1 MRNMPRAE
9 INNYSYTWVK
19 MKIIDIRSP
28 VFHTYLFLS
37 FLVWVPI
44 FFFVDNSF
52 LLPLALALIVS
63 LLLVFALARIAPGA
77 VLRSLGSIPA
87 TEKQF
92 PRLHNALDGI
102 CVNHG
107 LDKPDVYV
115 IESPNGNAAAVAD
128 KRSQAVVLTTG
139 AIDSLDL
146 VEIEGL
152 LAQLIAK
159 CLDSRLSKKTVEAFF
174 LRFPL
179 VGIFTGSKKYQDD
192 VRLEDVRGAE
202 LTRYPPG
209 VQRSLLAL
217 KGLGTEIEDAPKS
230 TSHLWLMNPKG
241 LDTEETH
248 PSTEERVS
256 AMEEL

>member
-1 MRNMPRAE
+1 M
-9 INNYSYTWVK
+9 S
-19 MKIIDIRSP
+19 
-28 VFHTYLFLS
+28 
-37 FLVWVPI
+37 
-44 FFFVDNSF
+44 
-52 LLPLALALIVS
+52 LALALMIS
-63 LLLVFALARIAPGA
+63 LLLVFVMTRIAPGA

-128 KRSQAVVLTTG
+128 KRSQAVILTTG

-146 VEIEGL
+146 IEIEGL

-159 CLDSRLSKKTVEAFF
+159 CLDSRLSKKTEPAFII
-174 LRFPL
+174 RIPMD
-179 VGIFTGSKKYQDD
+179 VIFTFTNKYKNY
-192 VRLEDVRGAE
+192 VRLEDVKGAE

-217 KGLGTEIEDAPKS
+217 RGLGTEIEDAPRS

>member
-1 MRNMPRAE
+1 
-9 INNYSYTWVK
+9 

-37 FLVWVPI
+37 LIVWVPI
-44 FFFVDNSF
+44 FFILDSSVF
-52 LLPLALALIVS
+52 LSLVLALIGS
-63 LLLVFALARIAPGA
+63 LLLILIMIRIAPGA
-77 VLRSLGSIPA
+77 VLRSLSSIPA

-92 PRLHNALDGI
+92 PRLHNALDEI

-115 IESPNGNAAAVAD
+115 IENPKGNAAAVAD
-128 KRSQAVVLTTG
+128 RRSQAVVITTG
-139 AIDSLDL
+139 TIDSLDL
-146 VEIEGL
+146 IEIEGL

-159 CLDSRLSKKTVEAFF
+159 CVDRRLSNKTVEAFF

-179 VGIFTGSKKYQDD
+179 VGIFTAGKKYKND
-192 VRLEDVRGAE
+192 VRLEDAKGAE

-209 VQRSLLAL
+209 VQRSLIAL
-217 KGLGTEIEDAPKS
+217 KNLGTEMEDVPKS

-241 LDTEETH
+241 LDAEETH
-248 PSTEERVS
+248 PSTEERVA

>member
-1 MRNMPRAE
+1 
-9 INNYSYTWVK
+9 
-19 MKIIDIRSP
+19 MKIIDIHSP

-37 FLVWVPI
+37 LFIWVPI
-44 FFFVDNSF
+44 FLLLDSSFF
-52 LLPLALALIVS
+52 LPLVVALIGS
-63 LLLVFALARIAPGA
+63 LLLVFVMTRIAPGA
-77 VLRSLGSIPA
+77 VLKSLGSIPA

-128 KRSQAVVLTTG
+128 KRSQAVILTTG

-179 VGIFTGSKKYQDD
+179 VGIFTGGKKYKND
-192 VRLEDVRGAE
+192 VRLEDVKGAE

-209 VQRSLLAL
+209 VQRSLIAL
-217 KGLGTEIEDAPKS
+217 KNLGTEMEDVPKS

-241 LDTEETH
+241 LNAEETH
-248 PSTEERVS
+248 PSTEERVA

>member
-159 CLDSRLSKKTVEAFF
+159 CLDSRL
-174 LRFPL
+174 
-179 VGIFTGSKKYQDD
+179 
-192 VRLEDVRGAE
+192 
-202 LTRYPPG
+202 
-209 VQRSLLAL
+209 
-217 KGLGTEIEDAPKS
+217 
-230 TSHLWLMNPKG
+230 
-241 LDTEETH
+241 
-248 PSTEERVS
+248 
-256 AMEEL
+256 

>member
-1 MRNMPRAE
+1 
-9 INNYSYTWVK
+9 
-19 MKIIDIRSP
+19 MKIIDIHSP
-28 VFHTYLFLS
+28 VFHTYLLLS
-37 FLVWVPI
+37 LFIWVPI
-44 FFFVDNSF
+44 FLLLDSSFF
-52 LLPLALALIVS
+52 LPLVVALIGS
-63 LLLVFALARIAPGA
+63 LLLVFVMTRIAPGA
-77 VLRSLGSIPA
+77 VLKSLGSIPA

-128 KRSQAVVLTTG
+128 KRSQAVILTTG

-179 VGIFTGSKKYQDD
+179 VGIFTGGKKYKND
-192 VRLEDVRGAE
+192 VRLEDVKGAE

-209 VQRSLLAL
+209 VQRSLIAL
-217 KGLGTEIEDAPKS
+217 KNLGTEMEDVPKS

-241 LDTEETH
+241 LNAEETH
-248 PSTEERVS
+248 PSTEERVA

>member
-1 MRNMPRAE
+1 
-9 INNYSYTWVK
+9 
-19 MKIIDIRSP
+19 MKIIDTRSP

-37 FLVWVPI
+37 LLVWVPI
-44 FFFVDNSF
+44 FFLVGDNSF
-52 LLPLALALIVS
+52 VLPLVLALIS
-63 LLLVFALARIAPGA
+63 ALLLVFVMTRIAPGA

-87 TEKQF
+87 SEKQF
-92 PRLHNALDGI
+92 PRLHNALDGM

-128 KRSQAVVLTTG
+128 KQSQAIVLTTG

-174 LRFPL
+174 LRVPL
-179 VGIFTGSKKYQDD
+179 VAIFTGSKKYKND
-192 VRLEDVRGAE
+192 VRLEDTKGAE

-217 KGLGTEIEDAPKS
+217 KGLGTEIEGAPKS

>member
-1 MRNMPRAE
+1 
-9 INNYSYTWVK
+9 
-19 MKIIDIRSP
+19 MKIIDTRSP

-37 FLVWVPI
+37 LLVWVPI
-44 FFFVDNSF
+44 FFLVENSF
-52 LLPLALALIVS
+52 VLPLALALISS
-63 LLLVFALARIAPGA
+63 LLMVFVMIRIAPGA

-87 TEKQF
+87 SEKQF
-92 PRLHNALDGI
+92 PRLHNALDGM

-128 KRSQAVVLTTG
+128 KRSQAIVLTTG

-152 LAQLIAK
+152 LAQLVAK

-174 LRFPL
+174 LRLPL
-179 VGIFTGSKKYQDD
+179 IAIFTESKKYKND
-192 VRLEDVRGAE
+192 VRLEDAKGAE

-217 KGLGTEIEDAPKS
+217 KNLGAEIEGAPKS

-241 LDTEETH
+241 LDAENTH

>member
-1 MRNMPRAE
+1 
-9 INNYSYTWVK
+9 

-44 FFFVDNSF
+44 FFLVDSSFVLS
-52 LLPLALALIVS
+52 LALALISSS
-63 LLLVFALARIAPGA
+63 LLIFIMTRIAPGV
-77 VLRSLGSIPA
+77 VLRSFGGTLA

-115 IESPNGNAAAVAD
+115 IESLKGNAAAVAD
-128 KRSQAVVLTTG
+128 KRSQALILTTG
-139 AIDSLDL
+139 AVDSLDL
-146 VEIEGL
+146 IEIEGL

-159 CLDSRLSKKTVEAFF
+159 CLDGDLSKKTVEAFF

-179 VGIFTGSKKYQDD
+179 IGIFTGSKKYKND
-192 VRLEDVRGAE
+192 VRLEDIKGAE

-209 VQRSLLAL
+209 VKGSLLAL
-217 KGLGTEIEDAPKS
+217 KNLGTKIENTPKS
-230 TSHLWLMNPKG
+230 TSHLWLMDPK
-241 LDTEETH
+241 DSNTEETH
-248 PSTEERVS
+248 PSIEERVS

>member
-1 MRNMPRAE
+1 
-9 INNYSYTWVK
+9 
-19 MKIIDIRSP
+19 MKIIDIHSP

-37 FLVWVPI
+37 LFVWVPI
-44 FFFVDNSF
+44 FFVLDSSVF
-52 LLPLALALIVS
+52 LSLALALIGS
-63 LLLVFALARIAPGA
+63 LLLILIMIRIAPGA
-77 VLRSLGSIPA
+77 VLRSLGSTPA

-92 PRLHNALDGI
+92 PRLHNVLDEI

-115 IESPNGNAAAVAD
+115 IENPKGNAAAVAD
-128 KRSQAVVLTTG
+128 RRSQAVVITTG

-146 VEIEGL
+146 IEIEGL

-159 CLDSRLSKKTVEAFF
+159 CVDRRLSNKTVEAFF

-179 VGIFTGSKKYQDD
+179 VGILAEGKKYKND
-192 VRLEDVRGAE
+192 VRLEDVKGAE

-209 VQRSLLAL
+209 VQRSLIAL
-217 KGLGTEIEDAPKS
+217 KNLGTEMEDVPKS

-241 LDTEETH
+241 LDAEETH
-248 PSTEERVS
+248 PSTEERVA

>member
-1 MRNMPRAE
+1 
-9 INNYSYTWVK
+9 

-37 FLVWVPI
+37 LLVWVPI

-52 LLPLALALIVS
+52 VLPLALALIVS
-63 LLLVFALARIAPGA
+63 LLLVFAMTRIAPGA
-77 VLRSLGSIPA
+77 VLRSFGSIPA

-115 IESPNGNAAAVAD
+115 IESPKGNAAAVAD

-146 VEIEGL
+146 IEIEGL

-174 LRFPL
+174 LRLPL
-179 VGIFTGSKKYQDD
+179 VGIFTRSKKYKDD
-192 VRLEDVRGAE
+192 VRVEDVKGAE

-217 KGLGTEIEDAPKS
+217 KGLGTVIEDAPKS

>member
-1 MRNMPRAE
+1 
-9 INNYSYTWVK
+9 
-19 MKIIDIRSP
+19 MKIIDIHSP

-37 FLVWVPI
+37 LFIWVPI
-44 FFFVDNSF
+44 FLLLDSSFF
-52 LLPLALALIVS
+52 LPLVVAVIGS
-63 LLLVFALARIAPGA
+63 LLLVFVMTRIAPGA
-77 VLRSLGSIPA
+77 VLKSLGSIPA

-128 KRSQAVVLTTG
+128 KRSQAVILTTG

-179 VGIFTGSKKYQDD
+179 VGIFTGGKKYKND
-192 VRLEDVRGAE
+192 VRLEDVKGAE

-209 VQRSLLAL
+209 VQRSLIAL
-217 KGLGTEIEDAPKS
+217 KNLGTEMEDVPKS

-241 LDTEETH
+241 LNAEETH
-248 PSTEERVS
+248 PSTEERVA